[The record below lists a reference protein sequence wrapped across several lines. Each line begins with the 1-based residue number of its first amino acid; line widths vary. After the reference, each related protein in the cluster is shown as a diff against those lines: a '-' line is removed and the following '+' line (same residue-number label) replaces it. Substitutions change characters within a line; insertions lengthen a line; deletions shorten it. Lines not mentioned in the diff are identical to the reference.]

1 MSERTDRTA
10 PARSDVP
17 SAADRG
23 DAVGP
28 TPDPGTGSPGSGPT
42 LPAARGEEGRPTPS
56 TGAPRPDAPAGAPGL
71 AGTLALYG
79 LARLG
84 LLAVVA
90 GLLLLAGT
98 PLMIALLVALI
109 VALPLSMLLFR
120 GLRARLDE
128 ALAIARA
135 QRGAQREALRA
146 GLRGDPDPVRDPGS
160 GDRHQGQPDAGGG

>member
-1 MSERTDRTA
+1 MSERTDGTA

-17 SAADRG
+17 SADDRG
-23 DAVGP
+23 GAASP
-28 TPDPGTGSPGSGPT
+28 TPDPGPGSPGSGPT
-42 LPAARGEEGRPTPS
+42 LPAARGEEGRPA
-56 TGAPRPDAPAGAPGL
+56 GPRSDAPEGPGL
-71 AGTLALYG
+71 ARTLALYG

-120 GLRARLDE
+120 GLRARLDS
-128 ALAIARA
+128 ALAVARA
-135 QRGAQREALRA
+135 RRGAQRDALRA
-146 GLRGDPDPVRDPGS
+146 GLRGDLAEGDRPEHRPS
-160 GDRHQGQPDAGGG
+160 GDRHQRQADGGGG

>member
-1 MSERTDRTA
+1 MSTPPDRE
-10 PARSDVP
+10 P
-17 SAADRG
+17 
-23 DAVGP
+23 
-28 TPDPGTGSPGSGPT
+28 GPT
-42 LPAARGEEGRPTPS
+42 LPVAPGAEPGPVTSATTSGPATSGPATSGLARSGPDT
-56 TGAPRPDAPAGAPGL
+56 TGAAPGV
-71 AGTLALYG
+71 AGVLALYG
-79 LARLG
+79 LARIG
-84 LLAVVA
+84 LLGVIA

-98 PLMIALLVALI
+98 PLVIALLVALI